1 MSADDL
7 AWPYLVWLFK
17 ELITNL
23 DMENAMDI
31 CCLIQH
37 LIFFND
43 WIISS
48 PPGQNGSHFTN
59 KILIRFCMLIK
70 VCPEGPNSQKPSIGL
85 NNGLVPNRRQAIIWT
100 NADLIHWCIY
110 VALGGD
116 ELMCKITGRST
127 HMVSELLFMASRT
140 SWYFSHT
147 FAYLKVI
154 NYFEIVTN
162 CSHYYSFLCWCLLQL
177 QCIVML
183 HFVVDPS
190 LFFRELQSLNCMV
203 FHANMELFVTF
214 WESGSMLQCVDL

>member
-1 MSADDL
+1 M
-7 AWPYLVWLFK
+7 
-17 ELITNL
+17 
-23 DMENAMDI
+23 
-31 CCLIQH
+31 
-37 LIFFND
+37 
-43 WIISS
+43 
-48 PPGQNGSHFTN
+48 
-59 KILIRFCMLIK
+59 
-70 VCPEGPNSQKPSIGL
+70 
-85 NNGLVPNRRQAIIWT
+85 PNRRQAIIWT

-162 CSHYYSFLCWCLLQL
+162 CSHYYSFLCWCILQL
-177 QCIVML
+177 QYIVML

-190 LFFRELQSLNCMV
+190 PFFRELQSLNAWSFMQTWSCLSHFENQV
-203 FHANMELFVTF
+203 ACFSVLIYKCPTKHSYQITPSPLLLPIELYACI
-214 WESGSMLQCVDL
+214 ENKINQEL